1 MKSTLVNMVAVL
13 FGVTLIASL
22 GVGIVYRIT
31 AEPIAAANAAAVTE
45 ALARVLPPFE
55 TTKVDTLQ
63 IDELPIT
70 VYTACDAS
78 GEVAGYA
85 VQTATKSGFGGMIR
99 MMVGFD
105 PEGTVLN
112 INVLEQAETP
122 GLGTK
127 MADEENVLLSSIC
140 GRRPETMQLVEG
152 RIAVRK
158 DGGDVDALTAATISS
173 RAYCDAVNRAWMAYR
188 SVVTGTAPTDVATG
202 ASMASTPNSTAE
214 SLVSSDAATGATATQ
229 YESSDAASDTS
240 AAATSYGGA
249 SSVTT
254 RTATATSNAATGA
267 TSAGQHADTTAATES
282 TKHTSDVASGAP
294 FSAVESSDVSN
305 GATVSAAEQPSAGQG
320 PRQNGVR
327 QNHRQNTIVHDAA
340 ETDNMTK
347 GGAYEE

>member
-127 MADEENVLLSSIC
+127 MADEENVLLSSIR

-214 SLVSSDAATGATATQ
+214 SLVSSD
-229 YESSDAASDTS
+229 
-240 AAATSYGGA
+240 
-249 SSVTT
+249 
-254 RTATATSNAATGA
+254 AATGA

>member
-1 MKSTLVNMVAVL
+1 MKSTLLNMVAVL

-45 ALARVLPPFE
+45 ALGRVLPPFE

-70 VYTACDAS
+70 VYTAYDAS
-78 GEVAGYA
+78 GAVAGYA

-99 MMVGFD
+99 MMVGFN
-105 PEGTVLN
+105 PEGGILN

-127 MADEENVLLSSIC
+127 MAEEENVLLNSIR
-140 GRRPETMQLVEG
+140 GRRPETMQLVDG

-158 DGGDVDALTAATISS
+158 DGGDVEALTAATISS

-202 ASMASTPNSTAE
+202 ASMTGGGSTDETTA
-214 SLVSSDAATGATATQ
+214 SDAATGATSASSYDASDAASGATAQ
-229 YESSDAASDTS
+229 KTTEASDATSGATEAAVESSDAASG
-240 AAATSYGGA
+240 ATAA
-249 SSVTT
+249 SSED
-254 RTATATSNAATGA
+254 
-267 TSAGQHADTTAATES
+267 AGRHNRR
-282 TKHTSDVASGAP
+282 H
-294 FSAVESSDVSN
+294 N
-305 GATVSAAEQPSAGQG
+305 GA
-320 PRQNGVR
+320 R
-327 QNHRQNTIVHDAA
+327 QNHRQNGIQHDAT

>member
-31 AEPIAAANAAAVTE
+31 AEPIATANAAAVTE

-70 VYTACDAS
+70 VYTARDES
-78 GEVAGYA
+78 GTVAGYA
-85 VQTATKSGFGGMIR
+85 VQTASKSGFGGMIR

-112 INVLEQAETP
+112 IYVLEQAETP

-127 MADEENVLLSSIC
+127 MADEENVLLSSIR
-140 GRRPETMQLVEG
+140 GRRPETMQLVDG

-173 RAYCDAVNRAWMAYR
+173 RAYCDAVNRAWMACR

-202 ASMASTPNSTAE
+202 ASMTTTANPAAE
-214 SLVSSDAATGATATQ
+214 SSASSDAATGATATQ
-229 YESSDAASDTS
+229 YGSSDAASGTS
-240 AAATSYGGA
+240 AAATSYDGA
-249 SSVTT
+249 SG
-254 RTATATSNAATGA
+254 ATARTSTGTADAASGA
-267 TSAGQHADTTAATES
+267 TSTGQHSDTTPAAS
-282 TKHTSDVASGAP
+282 TKHTSDAASGASSP
-294 FSAVESSDVSN
+294 AVESSDASS
-305 GATVSAAEQPSAGQG
+305 GATASAAEPPSGRQG
-320 PRQNGVR
+320 RRQNGAR
-327 QNHRQNTIVHDAA
+327 QNHRQNGIVHDAA